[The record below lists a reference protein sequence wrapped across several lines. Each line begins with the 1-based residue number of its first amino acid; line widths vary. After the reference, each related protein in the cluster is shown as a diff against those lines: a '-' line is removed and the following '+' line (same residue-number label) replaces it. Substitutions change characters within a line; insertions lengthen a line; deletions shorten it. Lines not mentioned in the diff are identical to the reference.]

1 MIVMGELTC
10 IDPEVAVTVIDEV
23 TGLVVEVVDV
33 PPHAE
38 MNPKPVRRTT
48 SSRSKCM
55 RFLFLKPRK
64 QSATARVAGKNG
76 LTPGRTTAAVAGGV
90 TVSVVVPVAFSAM
103 VTGLGLK
110 AQV

>member
-48 SSRSKCM
+48 SSR
-55 RFLFLKPRK
+55 
-64 QSATARVAGKNG
+64 RVAGKNG